1 MKPFKKLHHFYFIAS
16 VLSTLATS
24 VPIASAD
31 TITVVETHNNFPNGS
46 TSEMVR
52 PRNYTYGYTGPTY
65 PYRRNPNIVPYRLS
79 PTPQGSQYFSYPQ
92 TNSPSPKTRYRQ
104 PQRTMGL
111 TYTSEGGI
119 DHFSMYIEWG
129 NIAIQ
134 QNQPQGYFILKRS
147 LSRLRLKPEQR
158 WA

>member
-52 PRNYTYGYTGPTY
+52 PRNHTYGYTGPTIGVNL
-65 PYRRNPNIVPYRLS
+65 RHKIMAEIKLS
-79 PTPQGSQYFSYPQ
+79 
-92 TNSPSPKTRYRQ
+92 
-104 PQRTMGL
+104 
-111 TYTSEGGI
+111 
-119 DHFSMYIEWG
+119 
-129 NIAIQ
+129 
-134 QNQPQGYFILKRS
+134 
-147 LSRLRLKPEQR
+147 
-158 WA
+158 